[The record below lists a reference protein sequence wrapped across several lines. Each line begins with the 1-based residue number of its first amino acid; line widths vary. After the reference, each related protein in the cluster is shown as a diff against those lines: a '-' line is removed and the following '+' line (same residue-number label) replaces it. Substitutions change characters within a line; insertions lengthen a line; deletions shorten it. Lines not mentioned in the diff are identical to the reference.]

1 MITIGS
7 CFSGIGCFELGLQ
20 NAIPN
25 TEVIWQ
31 IEIDAYCR
39 KVLHKHW
46 PNTPKYNDITTIQP
60 EALQPPTIICGGS
73 PCQDIS
79 TANAKGKGLKGE
91 KSILYWKMWNIVRV
105 LRPKIFI
112 MENVP
117 NITNRGLPDVLR
129 SLAEIGYDAE
139 WSCITAAQFGAPH
152 RRERFFLIAT
162 NTDCKRPNKTFIRRT
177 TQTFGKKRAIHK
189 RRPSKTANTNCTPS
203 KRNGQPIRIHTKNSR
218 INNTI
223 CAIPKG
229 FDQTRAPQPTICRM
243 DDGATPRIHNNR
255 LKALGNSIVPQCSAY
270 IGTLILNSGVLDT

>member
-25 TEVIWQ
+25 SKVIWQ
-31 IEIDAYCR
+31 IEKDAYCR

-79 TANAKGKGLKGE
+79 IANATGKGLKGD
-91 KSILYWKMWNIVRV
+91 KSILYWQMWNIIRV

-117 NITNRGLPDVLR
+117 NIINRGLPDVLR
-129 SLAEIGYDAE
+129 SLAKIRYNAE
-139 WSCITAAQFGAPH
+139 WCCITAAQFGAPH
-152 RRERFFLIAT
+152 RRERFFV
-162 NTDCKRPNKTFIRRT
+162 K
-177 TQTFGKKRAIHK
+177 QSG
-189 RRPSKTANTNCTPS
+189 
-203 KRNGQPIRIHTKNSR
+203 SR
-218 INNTI
+218 
-223 CAIPKG
+223 
-229 FDQTRAPQPTICRM
+229 
-243 DDGATPRIHNNR
+243 
-255 LKALGNSIVPQCSAY
+255 
-270 IGTLILNSGVLDT
+270 